1 MKVIADVWP
10 LLIVAG
16 LAFCVYAVI
25 RLTRRFSPGA
35 VSAGPKTPP
44 DSLLTDKTETA
55 EDLRRIEKRLDT
67 RPGSMIERIQSSCV
81 ELGVPTEGIP
91 PLTPPERH
99 IDLLLRRLEAH
110 LGLGAAQ
117 QGDDLATGG
126 SPEGIHHESR

>member
-91 PLTPPERH
+91 PLTQPDQH
-99 IDLLLRRLEAH
+99 IDLLLRRLETH
-110 LGLGAAQ
+110 LGLGTAHQAGELA
-117 QGDDLATGG
+117 GDGPSKG
-126 SPEGIHHESR
+126 MSP